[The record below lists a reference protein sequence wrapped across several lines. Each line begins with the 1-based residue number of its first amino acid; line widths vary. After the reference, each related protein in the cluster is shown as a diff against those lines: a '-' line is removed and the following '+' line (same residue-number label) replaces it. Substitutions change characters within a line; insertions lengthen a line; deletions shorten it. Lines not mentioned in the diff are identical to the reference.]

1 MSQLKLQQDNRDRIL
16 RKVWELIDK
25 HNITS
30 EELKDFK
37 ARYISHADQMLQHRR
52 RQQAEKHHQETLIKA
67 REARAAKALERKG
80 GKPDV

>member
-30 EELKDFK
+30 EELKEFK
-37 ARYISHADQMLQHRR
+37 TRYVSHTERMLEHRR
-52 RQQAEKHHQETLIKA
+52 KQLAEKQHQENLIKA
-67 REARAAKALERKG
+67 REAKAVKDAARKAGVAK
-80 GKPDV
+80 